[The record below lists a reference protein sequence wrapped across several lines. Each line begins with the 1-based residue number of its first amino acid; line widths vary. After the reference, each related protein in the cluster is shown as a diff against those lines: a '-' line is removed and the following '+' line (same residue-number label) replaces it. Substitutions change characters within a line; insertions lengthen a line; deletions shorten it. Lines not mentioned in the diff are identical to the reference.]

1 MAQKNV
7 KSDIKS
13 LKEIISKLLRKI
25 EKENMAPPRRRTRDW
40 ARGLRLPGLFLHPG
54 PIWVWAVQGEHPI
67 RGCPLMRNHP
77 LVSFPLLRSGA

>member
-1 MAQKNV
+1 MAQEKISDSKAKKKHKFKNEN
-7 KSDIKS
+7 KS
-13 LKEIISKLLRKI
+13 L
-25 EKENMAPPRRRTRDW
+25 APPRRRTRDW

-54 PIWVWAVQGEHPI
+54 PIWVWAVHGEHPI